1 METRSSKR
9 KADAKEKVVVPIEK
23 VRKSVRTI
31 QAPKR
36 LQYSPPHAPQPRR
49 KEHSIEHFQ
58 HEEEDSSND
67 ENSEAEGRG
76 LSAYEL
82 RRLENIRQKKAFLS
96 SINLLQASH
105 ELKQSSP
112 KRQPSQKT
120 QTRCRLTPSMMLFC
134 GGRSLP
140 VMKEVLPSRKSRRLQ
155 NKSPE
160 IQSLPSSVPELNK
173 IKMPKRPTKSAGHLP
188 RKPIN
193 MDDGNKLPPQLLQ
206 LFSEP
211 QNQ

>member
-9 KADAKEKVVVPIEK
+9 KADAKQEKVVVPIEK

-120 QTRCRLTPSMMLFC
+120 QTR
-134 GGRSLP
+134 SLP